1 MGEKS
6 FVKVPKIFL
15 VEKNT
20 SLYLLKID
28 CQFISLCF
36 SCNKFTSLAKAESI
50 YRSAGHKKAPF
61 MALKIVRM

>member
-50 YRSAGHKKAPF
+50 YRSAGYKKAPF
-61 MALKIVRM
+61 TALKIVRM